1 MILLKIF
8 KKITLVMLCLGLF
21 STVKPNVLS
30 PLDSNSVVE
39 ASVLN
44 KAAYVKVSTKVYTSR
59 SSKSKSVMVIPQ
71 GKSVERL
78 AVHKSWAQIRYNG
91 KSGWVAS
98 RNLVEITKTEVF
110 DTKKTVKMYSSR
122 STKAKVVTTIPAA
135 VSVTRLAVNK
145 SWTQVRY
152 NGKIGW
158 VASSQLKIRYTKET
172 FAPRTYRVKE
182 DTTLRAKYASS
193 GEELVSIPKDTI
205 ITSTERYN
213 TWYKVSFKGKIGWVM
228 GKHITLYKETPKDVA
243 LKVFGSKYPISG
255 SGYSLSILNAD
266 TYLYMEKDI
275 YVIEKG
281 NREVYDKSAQLITKL
296 HGGNW
301 KELSEY
307 MWNARPGEKHWNGVY
322 FEKYYVVADPSGGIL
337 VSW

>member
-1 MILLKIF
+1 MLKIF

-21 STVKPNVLS
+21 STVEPNVLS

-44 KAAYVKVSTKVYTSR
+44 NATYVKVSTKVYTSR

-98 RNLVEITKTEVF
+98 RNLVEITKTEVL
-110 DTKKTVKMYSSR
+110 DTKKATKMYSSR
-122 STKAKVVTTIPAA
+122 STKAKVVTNIPADA
-135 VSVTRLAVNK
+135 SVTRLAVNK

-172 FAPRTYRVKE
+172 FAPRTYRMKE
-182 DTTLRAKYASS
+182 DTTLKARYVSS
-193 GEELVSIPKDTI
+193 SEELVSIPKGTI
-205 ITSTERYN
+205 ITSSERYN
-213 TWYKVSFKGKIGWVM
+213 TWYKVSFEGKTGWVI
-228 GKHITLYKETPKDVA
+228 GKHITSYKETNKDIA
-243 LKVFGSKYPISG
+243 LKVFGNEFEISG
-255 SGYSLSILNAD
+255 DGH
-266 TYLYMEKDI
+266 DI
-275 YVIEKG
+275 YVEKDEFYAYFSK
-281 NREVYDKSAQLITKL
+281 NRLNIRGENIDEFRLAALYIDKLNGCDLDIMTD
-296 HGGNW
+296 
-301 KELSEY
+301 Y
-307 MWNARPGEKHWNGVY
+307 MWNARPGGKYATGIMHYNYEISFSPRGGV
-322 FEKYYVVADPSGGIL
+322 VVA
-337 VSW
+337 W